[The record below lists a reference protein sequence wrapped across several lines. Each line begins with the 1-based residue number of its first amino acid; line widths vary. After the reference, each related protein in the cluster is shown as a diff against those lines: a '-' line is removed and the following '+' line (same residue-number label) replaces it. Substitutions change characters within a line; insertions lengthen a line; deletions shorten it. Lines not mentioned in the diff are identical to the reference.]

1 MQFMKKVNQ
10 TPKPVGNLFSKT
22 TSRLHTIYQQACRLD
37 DLQKT
42 LMEILPVTMR
52 PHVRICN
59 YQGDSLHLFVDTA
72 HWATRLR
79 YMELELITNLRALS
93 SFQHL
98 KSVRYSI
105 RPVYTPPSYHKS
117 ARAISKESAN
127 HIATVAKYIED
138 EPLRKALIKLSH
150 AIPPVGK

>member
-1 MQFMKKVNQ
+1 MKKASQ
-10 TPKPVGNLFSKT
+10 TLKPVGNLLTKK
-22 TSRLHTIYQQACRLD
+22 TSRLNTIYQQALRLD

-42 LMEILPVTMR
+42 IIDILPAAMR
-52 PHVRICN
+52 PHVRICS
-59 YQGDSLHLFVDTA
+59 YQEDSLHLFVDTA

-79 YMELELITNLRALS
+79 YMESELITHLRALA

-98 KSVRYSI
+98 KSVRYSV

-117 ARAISKESAN
+117 ARAISKENAN

-150 AIPPVGK
+150 AIPPAD